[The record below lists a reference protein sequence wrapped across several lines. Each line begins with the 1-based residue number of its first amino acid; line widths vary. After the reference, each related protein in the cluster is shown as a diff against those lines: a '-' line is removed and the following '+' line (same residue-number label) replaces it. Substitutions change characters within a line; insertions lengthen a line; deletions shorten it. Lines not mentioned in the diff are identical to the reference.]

1 MTHVILPP
9 LEEYTPADLREGKA
23 ARAVTR
29 NNALNECA
37 AAIRR
42 AGFTVSHEIRVHV
55 LHLDDGF
62 RVESTR
68 CPTVGPR
75 SQSRKIPPIGTT
87 VPTQQK
93 KVKHGSQC

>member
-9 LEEYTPADLREGKA
+9 LEEYTPADLREGRA

-29 NNALNECA
+29 NNTLNECA

-42 AGFTVSHEIRVHV
+42 AGLTVSHEIRVHV

-62 RVESTR
+62 RVEIAR
-68 CPTVGPR
+68 CPQLGPR
-75 SQSRKIPPIGTT
+75 PQSRRIRTIGTT
-87 VPTQQK
+87 VPTPPTAP
-93 KVKHGSQC
+93 